1 MEIDEEKILSGKIV
15 SKKIKEDLKIEVD
28 KLKEKGVIPKLAV
41 IMVGDDEASKV
52 YVRNKSKACE
62 QVGVNFEEFLLPENT
77 TEKELFDLIDRL
89 NDDKTVNGILLQS
102 PIPKHLDQNKAFR
115 RIDPDKDVDGFN
127 PVNVGD
133 LCIGNDCFI
142 SCTPFG
148 IMKILEYYNIDI
160 EGKNAVVL
168 GRSNIV
174 GKPMVQC
181 LLSKHATVTVC
192 HSRTKNLKS
201 ITSNADILVA
211 AIGKPKYVKK
221 DMVKEGSVIIDVGIN
236 RNEDGKICGDV
247 DYKEVL
253 PKVSKITPV
262 PGGVGPMTIAMLLYN
277 LVKAT
282 KKQLKNKD

>member
-1 MEIDEEKILSGKIV
+1 MEVNEEKILSGKEV

-28 KLKEKGVIPKLAV
+28 KLKEKGITPKLAV
-41 IMVGDDEASKV
+41 IMVGENEASKV
-52 YVRNKSKACE
+52 YVRNKSKACN
-62 QVGVNFEEFLLPENT
+62 QVGVDFKEFLLPESV
-77 TEKELFDLIDRL
+77 TEKELFDLIDKL
-89 NDDKTVNGILLQS
+89 NEDKNVNGILLQS

-115 RIDPDKDVDGFN
+115 RINPNKDVDGFN

-148 IMKILEYYNIDI
+148 IMKILEYYNIDV

-192 HSRTKNLKS
+192 HSRTKNLRN
-201 ITSNADILVA
+201 ITLGADILVA
-211 AIGKPKYVKK
+211 AIGKPKYVKA
-221 DMVKEGSVIIDVGIN
+221 DMVKEGAVIIDVGIN

-247 DYKEVL
+247 DFENVL

-282 KKQLKNKD
+282 KKQI

>member
-1 MEIDEEKILSGKIV
+1 MEEDKILSGKIV
-15 SKKIKEDLKIEVD
+15 SKKVKEDLKIEVD
-28 KLKEKGVIPKLAV
+28 KLKGKDITPKLAV
-41 IMVGDDEASKV
+41 IMVGEDEASKV
-52 YVRNKSKACE
+52 YVRNKSKACD
-62 QVGVNFEEFLLPENT
+62 QVGVSFEEFLLPENI

-89 NDDKTVNGILLQS
+89 NEDDTINGILLQS

-115 RIDPDKDVDGFN
+115 RISPDKDVDGFN

-181 LLSKHATVTVC
+181 LLAKHATVTVC

-201 ITSNADILVA
+201 ITSNADILVV
-211 AIGKPKYVKK
+211 AIGKPKYVKA
-221 DMVKEGSVIIDVGIN
+221 DMVKEGAVVIDVGIN
-236 RNEDGKICGDV
+236 RNEEGKICGDV

-282 KKQLKNKD
+282 KKQIRK